1 LIVGAGTMGTAHALA
16 ARELGDEVVAVVD
29 PDPDVCSRLASR
41 FGARTFATV
50 ADAIAA
56 SPIDA
61 AAIASPSG
69 LHLAQ
74 SVELVTAG
82 VAVLVEKPHR
92 LPGEDP
98 EPLRQALAS
107 GRSRYQVGMSTRYLP
122 GMAALAGAV
131 HAGALG
137 TLAFCSDSIW
147 FQLADDSLPRW
158 YFSRE
163 ESGGGV
169 LLTNGVHALDR
180 LRWLIGGDLELEDAV
195 LADLAGRGDC
205 ETSAQLRLRGPA
217 DATLTVSLL
226 WSPWPLPP
234 SALVVVGTE
243 GSGVLR
249 GDGSHSLSTASHEAH
264 GGATAVDDSY
274 ARQWRDFRGEG
285 LGPGLEELEP
295 TLRLIERVY
304 GAQRAAR

>member
-1 LIVGAGTMGTAHALA
+1 MGTAHARA
-16 ARELGDEVVAVVD
+16 ARQLGDEVVAVVD
-29 PDPDVCSRLASR
+29 PDPEVCSRLASPL
-41 FGARTFATV
+41 GARTFATV
-50 ADAIAA
+50 AEAIAA
-56 SPIDA
+56 TPFDA

-69 LHLAQ
+69 RHLAQ

-98 EPLRQALAS
+98 EPLRQALAD

-122 GMAALAGAV
+122 GMAELEGAV
-131 HAGALG
+131 RAGELG
-137 TLAFCSDSIW
+137 ALAFCSDSIW
-147 FQLADDSLPRW
+147 FQLAEDSLAPW
-158 YFSRE
+158 YFSRQQ
-163 ESGGGV
+163 SGGGV

-180 LRWLIGGDLELEDAV
+180 LRWLVGGELDLEDAV

-217 DATLTVSLL
+217 GATLTVSLL
-226 WSPWPLPP
+226 WSPWPVPL
-234 SALVVVGTE
+234 SALVLVGTA

-249 GDGSHSLSTASHEAH
+249 GDGSYSLSTATLQAH
-264 GGATAVDDSY
+264 GAPSAIDESFV
-274 ARQWRDFRGEG
+274 RQWRDFRGAG
-285 LGPGLEELEP
+285 LGPGLDELEP

-304 GAQRAAR
+304 SAQGTAR